1 MFAGITGKETPLS
14 LDLLLLPLRLQSG
27 MWKYGAVKPILLAE
41 L

>member
-14 LDLLLLPLRLQSG
+14 LDLLLLPPRLQG
-27 MWKYGAVKPILLAE
+27 AVWKYGAVDPILLPE